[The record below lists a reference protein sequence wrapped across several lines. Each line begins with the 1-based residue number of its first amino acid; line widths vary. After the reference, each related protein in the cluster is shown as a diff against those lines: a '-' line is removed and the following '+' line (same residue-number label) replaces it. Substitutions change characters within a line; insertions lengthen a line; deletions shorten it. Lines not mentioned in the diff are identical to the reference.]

1 MICKWFGTK
10 CLVYRNQMG
19 NVEKKCRNNQKSI
32 SYWAKNGFLRQ
43 KFGRSTT
50 QIEYMSVQER
60 IHLKILNEVYRID
73 VFFFEY
79 DRSCAWI
86 FSVCG
91 IRSGKCVVTLRCVF
105 HRAGSTSGQSIQLSI
120 RKFECDFNGHSTFA
134 IPNAQV
140 PFTFLIPFS
149 KCSMS
154 IVNVCARAM
163 LVMCCYFFALHTPI
177 YFLLVVH

>member
-1 MICKWFGTK
+1 MVQKPDG
-10 CLVYRNQMG
+10 
-19 NVEKKCRNNQKSI
+19 KCREKMSKQSEINKLLGEKRIFAPKIRSI
-32 SYWAKNGFLRQ
+32 HN
-43 KFGRSTT
+43 TN
-50 QIEYMSVQER
+50 R
-60 IHLKILNEVYRID
+60 IYVGIGEDTSENLNEVYRID

-105 HRAGSTSGQSIQLSI
+105 YRAGSTSGQSIQLSI